1 MGPLNETDAC
11 KYHQRNKFIRYMAFL
26 VENSRY
32 FVILAVLT
40 VLIVSITIFIMGT
53 IHTIITIE
61 HIWVQF
67 SHDKIVSIEFLIE
80 LLEIINTML
89 KGVIFYIIGVG
100 LFNLF
105 VTPIDL
111 CVQFGVS
118 SFNDLEEKVISVVI
132 VIFAVQFLKYLK
144 ILENSKDILFYGL
157 AITVVTLALVAFL
170 RFVIQYTGKDEFFKQ

>member
-1 MGPLNETDAC
+1 MVQLNDSDRCASN
-11 KYHQRNKFIRYMAFL
+11 KRNKFMKFMTHL

-32 FVILAVLT
+32 FVILSVFTL
-40 VLIVSITIFIMGT
+40 LIVSITIFIMGT
-53 IHTIITIE
+53 IHSIITIE
-61 HIWVQF
+61 HIWTQF

-100 LFNLF
+100 LYNLF
-105 VTPIDL
+105 VIPVNL

-132 VIFAVQFLKYLK
+132 VIFAVQFLKYLT
-144 ILENSKDILFYGL
+144 ISENAIDILYYGL

-170 RFVIQYTGKDEFFKQ
+170 RFVIHYKDND

>member
-1 MGPLNETDAC
+1 MSQQRDPDTCTYNG
-11 KYHQRNKFIRYMAFL
+11 RNKFIRVMTLL

-40 VLIVSITIFIMGT
+40 VLIVSITIFVMGT
-53 IHTIITIE
+53 IHSIITIE
-61 HIWVQF
+61 HLWVQF

-100 LFNLF
+100 LYNLF
-105 VTPIDL
+105 VTPIQL

-132 VIFAVQFLKYLK
+132 VIFAVQFLKYLTV
-144 ILENSKDILFYGL
+144 LEESIDILYYGL
-157 AITVVTLALVAFL
+157 AITVVTLALVTFL
-170 RFVIQYTGKDEFFKQ
+170 RFIIQYQDKK

>member
-1 MGPLNETDAC
+1 MGQLNDTDTC
-11 KYHQRNKFIRYMAFL
+11 KYQQRNKFIKYTAFL

-53 IHTIITIE
+53 IHSIITIE
-61 HIWVQF
+61 HIWAQF
-67 SHDKIVSIEFLIE
+67 SHDKIVSIGFLIE

-111 CVQFGVS
+111 CVQF
-118 SFNDLEEKVISVVI
+118 
-132 VIFAVQFLKYLK
+132 
-144 ILENSKDILFYGL
+144 
-157 AITVVTLALVAFL
+157 
-170 RFVIQYTGKDEFFKQ
+170 